1 VLGPAEYRSVIYALD
16 NSDGVDTIFA
26 PKVTV
31 LNGQRAEIKDVIR
44 IRYNKTIEEAEDQD
58 IDVGDVFSVVYDYA
72 VTPKDWENRE
82 YGTRLIVTPSVQT
95 DERTIELDVQP
106 EVSDLDGFRRFVSSR
121 NNEYRLPQFFVQSV
135 KTVVT
140 VNDGDTLVMGGL
152 TKESVV
158 RTMDK
163 TPILGDLPLIGRY
176 WRGESEVAKKSN
188 LLIFINAK
196 LVDPAGKT
204 RRQTRTTAAR

>member
-1 VLGPAEYRSVIYALD
+1 LYGQYQNALTNGTSGLIPSLTTLDLYKESLRKTEAVDKSVNDGLGKIFDVQGVLGPAEFRSVIYALD
-16 NSDGVDTIFA
+16 NSQGVDTIFA

-31 LNGQRAEIKDVIR
+31 VNGQRAELKDVIR

-106 EVSDLDGFRRFVSSR
+106 EVSDL
-121 NNEYRLPQFFVQSV
+121 
-135 KTVVT
+135 K
-140 VNDGDTLVMGGL
+140 
-152 TKESVV
+152 
-158 RTMDK
+158 
-163 TPILGDLPLIGRY
+163 
-176 WRGESEVAKKSN
+176 
-188 LLIFINAK
+188 
-196 LVDPAGKT
+196 
-204 RRQTRTTAAR
+204 